1 MSCSYINIFSLFFTE
16 RGMLIISEC
25 EDILGLTHGYVNR
38 TDGNNYLSEATYYCH
53 MGFKVEGQTTVVC
66 EANGVWNDSATCK
79 TEGIHFNIKFSFFTN
94 IFEQTKMISQLI
106 GIIYWRLSKYIFT
119 FMQLLFVFVAIT
131 CFLCALGWIN
141 FCSILSIHHYDYI
154 TTHILRFTSS

>member
-106 GIIYWRLSKYIFT
+106 GIIY
-119 FMQLLFVFVAIT
+119 
-131 CFLCALGWIN
+131 
-141 FCSILSIHHYDYI
+141 
-154 TTHILRFTSS
+154 